1 MNQLLRHAF
10 SVITASLLLSG
21 VASAQSYPNRSIEW
35 VVPYA
40 AGGGTDVVARTLGQ
54 PFSAALGQPVVIVNK
69 PGAATNIGADYLAR
83 SKPDGYTVMTA
94 DTGTL
99 AANPFLYK
107 ALPFN
112 AATDLVSVGLTV
124 RFPMILVASPSFPAN
139 TLEEFIAWAK
149 KQSNPVSYATPGSG
163 SPHHLATELFG
174 ELALIKLSHIPYKG
188 AAPAVQD
195 VMGGQVPFMFVD
207 SATGYSF
214 LTSGKLKAIAVAT
227 PERLKSFPTVP
238 TLNEQGLKG
247 FEAYAWQGL
256 VVSKDTPPDV
266 IGTLN
271 KALQS
276 ALANPD
282 AQARLLAMGLE
293 ITPSTPEQMT
303 AYANNERKK
312 WGAVIQA
319 SGIKVD

>member
-1 MNQLLRHAF
+1 MNSLLRHAL
-10 SVITASLLLSG
+10 SVLTTSFVLVG
-21 VASAQSYPNRSIEW
+21 VAHAQTYPARSIEW

-112 AATDLVSVGLTV
+112 AEKDLVSVGLTV
-124 RFPMILVASPSFPAN
+124 RFPMILVANPAFPAN
-139 TLEEFIAWAK
+139 TLEEFISWAK
-149 KQSNPVSYATPGSG
+149 QQSAPVSYATPGSG

-207 SATGYSF
+207 SATGFAF
-214 LTSGKLKAIAVAT
+214 LNSGKLKAIAVAT
-227 PERLKSFPTVP
+227 PTRLKSFPNVP
-238 TLNEQGLKG
+238 TFSERGLKG
-247 FEAYAWQGL
+247 FEAYAWQGM
-256 VVSKDTPPDV
+256 VVPKDTPAAV
-266 IGTLN
+266 IETLN
-271 KALQS
+271 KALQT

-293 ITPSTPEQMT
+293 ITPSTPAQMT
-303 AYANNERKK
+303 AFANSERTK
-312 WGAVIQA
+312 WSAVIQA

>member
-1 MNQLLRHAF
+1 MNMLFRQAACVATLCMVAVSVACAQTFPAHA
-10 SVITASLLLSG
+10 
-21 VASAQSYPNRSIEW
+21 IEW

-83 SKPDGYTVMTA
+83 SKPDGYVVMTA

-99 AANPFLYK
+99 AANAFLYQK
-107 ALPFN
+107 LPFN
-112 AATDLVSVGLTV
+112 PETDLVSVGLTV
-124 RFPMILVASPSFPAN
+124 RFPMILVTRPDFPAN
-139 TLEEFIAWAK
+139 SLQEFIAWAR
-149 KQSNPVSYATPGSG
+149 QQPNPVSYGSPGSG
-163 SPHHLATELFG
+163 SPHHLATELFA
-174 ELALIKLSHIPYKG
+174 ELAAVSLSHIPYKG

-207 SATGYSF
+207 SAAGYPF
-214 LTSGKLKAIAVAT
+214 ITAGKLKAIGVAS
-227 PERLKSFPTVP
+227 PERLKSFPAVP
-238 TLNEQGLKG
+238 TLSEQGLKG

-256 VVSKDTPPDV
+256 VVSKNTPAEV
-266 IGTLN
+266 IAILN
-271 KALQS
+271 KALQV
-276 ALANPD
+276 ALNDPQ
-282 AQARLLAMGLE
+282 AQARLSAMGLE
-293 ITPSTPEQMT
+293 ITPGSPAQMT
-303 AYANNERKK
+303 DFVVRERKK

>member
-1 MNQLLRHAF
+1 MKKLLRQA
-10 SVITASLLLSG
+10 IYATAATVLTLSA
-21 VASAQSYPNRSIEW
+21 ASAQTFPNHSIEW

-83 SKPDGYTVMTA
+83 SKPEGYVVMTA

-99 AANPFLYK
+99 AANPNLYQN
-107 ALPFN
+107 LPFN
-112 AATDLVSVGLTV
+112 AETDLVSVGLTV
-124 RFPMILVASPSFPAN
+124 RFPMILVTRPSFEAN
-139 TLEEFIAWAK
+139 NLKEFISWAK
-149 KQSNPVSYATPGSG
+149 QQPNPVSYGTPGSG

-174 ELALIKLSHIPYKG
+174 EVAALSLSHIPYKG

-195 VMGGQVPFMFVD
+195 VLGGQIPFMFVD
-207 SATGYSF
+207 SATGFPFISA
-214 LTSGKLKAIAVAT
+214 GKLKAIAVAS
-227 PERLKSFPTVP
+227 PQRLKNFPDVP
-238 TLNEQGLKG
+238 TMDEQGLKG

-256 VVSKDTPPDV
+256 VVSKGTPAD
-266 IGTLN
+266 IINTLN
-271 KALQS
+271 KALQV
-276 ALANPD
+276 ALSNPE

-303 AYANNERKK
+303 AFVTAERKK
-312 WGAVIQA
+312 WGAVIKA